1 MEVTADNNKTNT
13 EVQNSTDKDER
24 TDYKVLYEAT
34 LAERNSEREKNK
46 QLETSLNEYKKKES
60 DAEAERRKNLPPEE
74 RSAEEIDERD
84 RTIEALTARLN
95 RNELEKVFAS
105 DGYKEKDYSKIVDL
119 ISSNDLT
126 DKSKTFE
133 HRLLVAKE
141 ILAFVKSEK
150 EKFSESAR
158 VEGIQKGIQYFGG
171 EGANADS
178 SFKQWQNARE
188 KNENKGKVKL

>member
-158 VEGIQKGIQYFGG
+158 VEGIQKGIQYFGSEG
-171 EGANADS
+171 ENADS

-188 KNENKGKVKL
+188 KNEKKGKVKL

>member
-133 HRLLVAKE
+133 HRLLVSKE
-141 ILAFVKSEK
+141 ILTFVKSEK
-150 EKFSESAR
+150 DKFAESVR
-158 VEGIQKGIQYFGG
+158 VEGIQNGIQYFGG
-171 EGANADS
+171 EGAKTDS
-178 SFKQWQNARE
+178 PFKQWQEAKE
-188 KNENKGKVKL
+188 KNENNGKVKL

>member
-1 MEVTADNNKTNT
+1 MEVTVDNNNTNT

-46 QLETSLNEYKKKES
+46 QLETSLNEYRKKES

-150 EKFSESAR
+150 DKFAESAR
-158 VEGIQKGIQYFGG
+158 VEGIQRGIQYFVG
-171 EGANADS
+171 EGDKTDS
-178 SFKQWQNARE
+178 SFKQWQDARE